1 MAFLIAMG
9 FLGSDRLGSVLER
22 PVIFIVILIAGLLPV
37 GLSHG
42 LVSAIVTATVAVVFY
57 AVVIWLVLT
66 VWDRLRSR

>member
-22 PVIFIVILIAGLLPV
+22 PVIFIAGLLPV
-37 GLSHG
+37 GRSHG
-42 LVSAIVTATVAVVFY
+42 LASAIETATVAVVFY